1 MESTRTGHK
10 FSPLPNI
17 PSPMNYHC
25 MAALSNGDV
34 FVAAGRTFGSVY
46 GGDAF
51 LLERKTGEWRVLCDV
66 PTRDQS
72 HLHVCTVHN
81 RLLRDVRYLMSRW
94 LSQ

>member
-1 MESTRTGHK
+1 MESTRTGDK
-10 FSPLPNI
+10 FFPLLPDI

-25 MAALSNGDV
+25 VAALSNGDV

-66 PTRDQS
+66 PTRDHS
-72 HLHVCTVHN
+72 CVTPAKF
-81 RLLRDVRYLMSRW
+81 SI
-94 LSQ
+94 